1 MSVSNVKPIAD
12 PPVLW
17 IDSNEERKRAHSE
30 LLVNDW
36 ATQARRVGFDP
47 EVKHLSVGDFRM
59 MVMGYVWVV
68 ERKAVPS
75 DIEASFTDGRLN
87 LQYWK
92 AQDEGIERLVLLL
105 EGDPNTINPVL
116 RDSVM
121 HTIFELQALGGFV
134 LWCKQGETIM
144 TLKSLYDW
152 LNRENHA
159 YLTKMPIPVPGMF
172 TYINKDLRTRVIT
185 LMTFAEITEKTA
197 KEVLS
202 RYTLMEVFE
211 KPLRILEVVPTVR
224 RSGIR
229 KMYHHLQLE
238 MPDEVA
244 DYLDAGQ
251 QKNRVVKID
260 RTPENVIELS
270 RGKA

>member
-1 MSVSNVKPIAD
+1 LANKPIAD

-17 IDSNEERKRAHSE
+17 IDSNEERRKANSE

-36 ATQARRVGFDP
+36 AQQARRVGFDP
-47 EVKHLSVGDFRM
+47 EVKRLGVGDFRLI
-59 MVMGYVWVV
+59 VMDHVWVI

-92 AQDEGIERLVLLL
+92 AQDEGIERLILLL
-105 EGDPNTINPVL
+105 EGDPNTINPIL

-134 LWCKQGETIM
+134 LWCKPGETIM
-144 TLKSLYDW
+144 TIKSLYDW
-152 LNRENHA
+152 LNKDNHH

-172 TYINKDLRTRVIT
+172 TYINKDLRSRVVT

-229 KMYHHLQLE
+229 KMYAQLQIE
-238 MPDEVA
+238 MPEEVA
-244 DYLDAGQ
+244 NYLDVGQ
-251 QKNRVVKID
+251 QRGKVV
-260 RTPENVIELS
+260 RPPMNQPELTNVIELGS
-270 RGKA
+270 RG